1 MKKLTL
7 THYIFIGLF
16 LGAIAGWLIGA
27 PILPIAEPLAEIF
40 LRLLRMAIMPLIIAS
55 IISGVISVGSA
66 AGLGRLGL
74 KTFAY
79 YIASS
84 LVAICTGLV
93 LVNIFM
99 PGIGAEIG
107 LEKTPQQVAAA
118 NQSIQDLLLRIIPQN
133 PFKSMEQGDVHQISQ
148 CS

>member
-107 LEKTPQQVAAA
+107 LEKLG
-118 NQSIQDLLLRIIPQN
+118 NSQDN
-133 PFKSMEQGDVHQISQ
+133 
-148 CS
+148 